1 MTSFRIREPADVYAP
16 RHAVGVLAAEL
27 GFTSTGRAELAI
39 VVSELCS
46 NIVKYGISGSIELSA
61 VHDPTCGDG
70 VLIIARD
77 MGSPFRNLAMAL
89 QDGCDDSGP
98 IDPVELPRR
107 GGLGI
112 GLGAVV
118 RLTHSLEVLADPE
131 GKRIQV
137 IKYLVPPREAGS
149 E

>member
-1 MTSFRIREPADVYAP
+1 MTSFRIREPLDVYAP
-16 RHAVGVLAAEL
+16 RHAVVVLGAQL

-46 NIVKYGISGSIELSA
+46 NIVKYGICGSIEFGA
-61 VHDPTCGDG
+61 VNDPMCGVG
-70 VLIIARD
+70 MLIIARD
-77 MGSPFRNLAMAL
+77 MGPPFRNRAMAL
-89 QDGCDDSGP
+89 QDGCDDRGP
-98 IDPVELPRR
+98 IDPGELLRR

-118 RLTHSLEVLADPE
+118 RLTHSLEVLPEPE

-137 IKYLVPPREAGS
+137 VKYLVPPRGARS
-149 E
+149 F